1 MRPKNVVLPLVLIVV
16 SILFSCQHGKS
27 VEVQK
32 AVLRGTI
39 KLSDQKEVRLSS
51 MPIPMEKE
59 WSKTIDTSGIS
70 AKLDDFGNFE
80 MSINVPEPDF
90 YRLGY
95 GNKSI
100 EIYLEPTDSVSISI
114 DSLPKFGGD
123 EKVLNQHFQDYKG
136 ILAKNEN
143 YIRNNLASIYAL
155 EEMEFNKKLDSIRNG
170 IKDQSDSLLAEIDD
184 IPLSFKN
191 RVIADT
197 EYLID
202 YYKLLYPVG
211 YQSIRRTKAT
221 LSDNFFD
228 KLSKGLNGPQ
238 FLNSANYIRYLDKY
252 LEIMSAGVFKYERYD
267 IMPLEKIQARYNAIK
282 KLQVDQKIKD
292 YLFGQHFRNCNT
304 YYSAKHWKT
313 IHDDFV
319 HSSQNDELVDVVS
332 QTYESA
338 TALREEPNE
347 VKVYKT
353 IGDIQLE
360 AHIFY
365 SDSHKK
371 ENANAAYLFFHGGGW
386 SLGLPENGYANCE
399 KMVDKGVVA
408 ISFEYRLIDVHGN
421 TIQKSLEDAKSAV
434 RWVRANAHD
443 LGIDPE
449 RIVASGFSAGAHLA
463 ASTAII
469 DDFVSED
476 NEDFSSIPNLII
488 TQSSNYTAEGDF
500 FMGVSEG
507 QSNSVSLI
515 EHVKSDLPPFLVLHA
530 AEDYIDPVYTFY
542 QFKSRM
548 AEYENDFE
556 FKVFQGVDH
565 FFSDEQARRE
575 VDDLI
580 NDFLG
585 TRGYFDSPKD

>member
-16 SILFSCQHGKS
+16 SVLFSCQHDKS
-27 VEVQK
+27 ELVRK
-32 AVLRGTI
+32 AVLRGNI
-39 KLSDQKEVRLSS
+39 KLSDDEKVRLSNR
-51 MPIPMEKE
+51 PIPIEKE

-70 AKLDDFGNFE
+70 VNLDDFGNFE
-80 MSINVPEPDF
+80 ININIAEPDF

-95 GNKSI
+95 GTKSV
-100 EIYLEPTDSVSISI
+100 EIYLEPNDSVSISI
-114 DSLPKFGGD
+114 DSFPKFVGD
-123 EKVLNQHFQDYKG
+123 NKALNQYFQDYEG
-136 ILAKNEN
+136 ILIKNEN
-143 YIRNNLASIYAL
+143 YIRDNLAGIYAL
-155 EEMEFNKKLDSIRNG
+155 DEIGFNKKLDSIKND
-170 IKDQSDSLLAEIDD
+170 IKDQSNSLFEDLEEI
-184 IPLSFKN
+184 PSSFMN
-191 RVIADT
+191 RVIADN
-197 EYLID
+197 EYLIG

-211 YQSIRRTKAT
+211 YESIRRTKAT

-228 KLSKGLNGPQ
+228 KLSEGLNAPQ
-238 FLNSANYIRYLDKY
+238 FLNSANYVRYLDKY
-252 LEIMSAGVFKYERYD
+252 LEVMSAGVFKYERYD
-267 IMPLEKIQARYNAIK
+267 IMPLEKIQSRYNVIK
-282 KLQVDQKIKD
+282 KLHVDQKIKD
-292 YLFGQHFRNCNT
+292 YLFEQHFKNCNK
-304 YYSAKHWKT
+304 YYSTKHWKT
-313 IHDDFV
+313 IYDDFV
-319 HSSQNDELVDVVS
+319 QVSKNDDLVDVVS
-332 QTYESA
+332 KAYKTA
-338 TALREEPNE
+338 TALRQEPEE
-347 VKVYKT
+347 VRVYKT
-353 IGDIQLE
+353 VGNIQLD

-365 SDSHKK
+365 PDGHK
-371 ENANAAYLFFHGGGW
+371 NDNTNAAYLFFHGGGW
-386 SLGLPENGYANCE
+386 SLGLPENGYTNCE

-476 NEDFSSIPNLII
+476 NEDLSSIPNLII

-500 FMGVSEG
+500 FLGVSKG

-515 EHVKSDLPPFLVLHA
+515 EHVKSDLPPFLLLHA
-530 AEDYIDPVYTFY
+530 SEDYIDPVYTFY

-548 AEYENDFE
+548 EEYENDFE

-585 TRGYFDSPKD
+585 TRGYFDSP